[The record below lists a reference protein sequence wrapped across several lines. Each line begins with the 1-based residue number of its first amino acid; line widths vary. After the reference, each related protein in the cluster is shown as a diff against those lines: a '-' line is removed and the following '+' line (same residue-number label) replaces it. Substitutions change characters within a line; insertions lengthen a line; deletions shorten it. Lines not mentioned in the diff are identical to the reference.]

1 MTRASTD
8 SDRYFTPQELLDLVL
23 AQWGAIDLD
32 PCWDPESAVIA
43 EKTYDIR
50 QQQDGLLLPWSGK
63 VWLNPPY
70 SNTSS
75 WIVRAAQ
82 HAAAG
87 GEVLALVQASVGS
100 SYWRSYVWPW
110 ASVCC
115 LSPRPKF
122 GRPAALAATKGA
134 MVDHAV
140 VYYGP
145 NHDEFA
151 RVWCIRGEIVA
162 SARGPKVMTI
172 GSRPSGL

>member
-1 MTRASTD
+1 MASD
-8 SDRYFTPQELLDLVL
+8 SDRYFSPQELLDLVL
-23 AQWGAIDLD
+23 AQWGSIDLD
-32 PCWDPESAVIA
+32 PCWDPESLVKA
-43 EKTYDIR
+43 KKHFDIR
-50 QQQDGLLLPWSGK
+50 RGQDGLILPWSGR
-63 VWLNPPY
+63 VFLNPPY

-100 SYWRSYVWPW
+100 SYWKSYVWPW

-122 GRPAALAATKGA
+122 GRPSAAGPAKGA

-145 NHDEFA
+145 DHDLFA
-151 RVWCIRGEIVA
+151 SIWAPRGEIVQA
-162 SARGPKVMTI
+162 MRMARK
-172 GSRPSGL
+172 S